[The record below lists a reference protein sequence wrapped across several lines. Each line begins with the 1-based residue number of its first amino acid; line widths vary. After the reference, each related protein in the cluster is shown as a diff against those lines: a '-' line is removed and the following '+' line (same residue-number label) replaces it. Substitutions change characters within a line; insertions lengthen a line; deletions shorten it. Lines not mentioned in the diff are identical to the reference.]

1 MTFLYIDTGWGGE
14 TVTEAILHGI
24 ILAFG
29 LIIPLGVQNVFV
41 FNQGAL
47 QPKFSRALPVVITA
61 GSMRHD
67 THCRGGIRRI
77 TTRSDVCL
85 VGEYYFQRWN
95 CFSALYGVCFMEDDC
110 FVD

>member
-1 MTFLYIDTGWGGE
+1 M
-14 TVTEAILHGI
+14 TEAILHGI

-61 GSMRHD
+61 GDLRYNP
-67 THCRGGIRRI
+67 HCRSSIWRI
-77 TTRSDVCL
+77 TPCSDVCL
-85 VGEYYFQRWN
+85 AGKYYFQCWN
-95 CFSALYGVCFMEDDC
+95 HFSSLYGVCFMEDDC
-110 FVD
+110 FDN